1 MGAEPEGGSTLPTTL
16 TPVSGHPKVGY
27 SLDPETSTFTIDGY
41 NRAPAFSNFLPG
53 IAGPIGI
60 PAWTYWVNR
69 GQAIM
74 GLGVGD
80 RDNQIL
86 EFYSFNKACLRVETE
101 GFRTFVRVDDGP
113 VWEPFRR
120 VDDPA
125 VSQRLHMTPS
135 GLRLVDENPAVGL
148 RCEVRYFELTDHRTA
163 GLVRQVTLTDLTG
176 QTRSVEWIDGVP
188 RILPKGIDQHGIKRS
203 ARHIEAMIEVERHE
217 NVPLFRLR
225 QSAGD
230 DADIGAIQAGN
241 VYLVTPETEVVTD
254 PLVVFGDRFSFA
266 QPAEFA
272 AGGSRAV
279 LGGDQATRGIT
290 PCALAVHRGTLD
302 GAGSTQAT
310 SFIGRA
316 EELDHLTHLREDMNT
331 AGFADR
337 SERAARRA
345 VDAVADHAFTVSAIP
360 ELDAYVRQTFLDNV
374 LRGGLPLTID
384 ADPPQRINL
393 YWRQNAD
400 LERDYHD
407 FVLEPTYLSQG
418 MGHYRNVLQ
427 NRRNDP
433 WFAGLSDQG
442 DIDLLIGLIQLDGYN
457 PLEVRPT
464 AFHVDA
470 DLATRWL
477 ADHGVD
483 EVGQEHLARI
493 VSGGPVTPGR
503 LLMSI
508 EDAGIDVAAGWTSI
522 LADLLPAA
530 TPAEQGGR
538 EAGFWIDHWHY
549 NLDLLGGYLT
559 VFPEHLER
567 LLLDRRHTYYDN
579 PDVVLPRAQR
589 VVVRDGRV
597 RQLHSAAFDEA
608 KAEMLDAR
616 VSDRYRARDRHGAG
630 EVIRSTLLEKLLL
643 IAATRLASI
652 DMGGRGIDMEAGKPG
667 WNDSLNGLPGVFGS
681 GLSELVELHRLLT
694 NLRDWTASVTLPP
707 DGIELFTEIAELIE
721 GVSAIVDEVD
731 APLEFWVRANGIK
744 ERYRSAVVLGVEGGR
759 RSLPPDRVAD
769 FLERGIARVGSALD
783 GEYGEVSANGVP
795 HTYFVN
801 EITAWTETDDGPQ
814 PTAVEARPMGLFLEG
829 AVHWLREFPGD
840 AATMYAAVKS
850 SALYD
855 EPLGM
860 YRISSPGRPEDAEAG
875 RAVAAYPPGWLENG
889 SIYTHMEY
897 KYLLEVLRS
906 GLHREFWDDAKSAL
920 IPFLDP
926 ATYGRS
932 PLEGVSFIVSSLHP
946 DPAEHGRGYQPRL
959 SGVTAEFL
967 NIWMLAT
974 VGRRPFRLV
983 GGDLR
988 FGVEPA
994 LPGYL
999 FTTEAVTRQIT
1010 SQDGSINTVEFP
1022 AGVVATRIL
1031 GDVFLVLSNPDRADT
1046 FGEGAARV
1054 SGYRLDH
1061 RDGSTT
1067 EIDGPEVGTP
1077 HAEAVRRRF
1086 AHTVTVFL
1094 A

>member
-1 MGAEPEGGSTLPTTL
+1 M
-16 TPVSGHPKVGY
+16 SGHPKVRY
-27 SLDPETSTFTIDGY
+27 SLDSETSTFTIDGY

-86 EFYSFNKACLRVETE
+86 EFYSFNKACLRVESE

-113 VWEPFRR
+113 IWEPFRR

-125 VSQRLHMTPS
+125 VSQRLDMNPS
-135 GLRLVDENPAVGL
+135 GLCLVDENPAVGL
-148 RCEVRYFELTDHRTA
+148 RCEVRYFELTGHRTA
-163 GLVRQVTLTDLTG
+163 GLVRHVTLTDLTG
-176 QTRSVEWIDGVP
+176 RTRNVDWIDGVP

-203 ARHIEAMIEVERHE
+203 ARHIEAMIEVVRHE
-217 NVPLFRLR
+217 DVPLFRLR
-225 QSAGD
+225 QSASD
-230 DADIGAIQAGN
+230 DADIGAVQAGN
-241 VYLVTPETEVVTD
+241 VYLVTPRTEVVTD
-254 PLVVFGDRFSFA
+254 PLVVFGDRFSLG
-266 QPAEFA
+266 PAARFA
-272 AGGSRAV
+272 AGGAAAV
-279 LGGDQATRGIT
+279 LGGNQATRGIT

-302 GAGSTQAT
+302 GAGSMQAT

-316 EELDHLTHLREDMNT
+316 EELGHLTDLREDMDT

-337 SERAARRA
+337 AEQVARRA
-345 VDAVADHAFTVSAIP
+345 VDAVADHAFTVSAVP

-374 LRGGLPLTID
+374 LRGGLPVTID

-457 PLEVRPT
+457 PLEVRHT

-470 DLATRWL
+470 EVATRWL

-483 EVGQEHLARI
+483 EGGRQSVAGI

-503 LLMSI
+503 LLMSL
-508 EDAGIDVAAGWTSI
+508 DDVGIDVAATWTSI
-522 LADLLPAA
+522 LADLLPAS
-530 TPAEQGGR
+530 TPAEPGGR

-549 NLDLLGGYLT
+549 NLDLLDGYLA
-559 VFPEHLER
+559 VFPDHLER

-579 PDVVLPRAQR
+579 PDVVLPRARR
-589 VVVRDGRV
+589 VVARDGRL
-597 RQLHSAAFDEA
+597 RQLRSVALDAA
-608 KAEMLDAR
+608 KAAMIDAR
-616 VSDRYRARDRHGAG
+616 VSDSYRARDHHGAG
-630 EVIRSTLLEKLLL
+630 KVIRSTLLEKLLL
-643 IAATRLASI
+643 LAATRLASI

-667 WNDSLNGLPGVFGS
+667 WNDSLNGLPGLFGS

-694 NLRDWTASVTLPP
+694 TLRDWLGDVTLPP
-707 DGIELFTEIAELIE
+707 DGIELFTEIAAFVESL
-721 GVSAIVDEVD
+721 SALVDEVD
-731 APLEFWVRANGIK
+731 EPLEFWVRANGLK
-744 ERYRSAVVLGVEGGR
+744 ERYRSAVMLGVDGAR
-759 RSLPPDRVAD
+759 RFLPPDRMAD
-769 FLERGIARVGSALD
+769 FLERAIARVRSALG
-783 GEYGEVSANGVP
+783 GEHGEIAAAGVP

-801 EITAWTETDDGPQ
+801 EVTAWTETDDGPQ
-814 PTAVEARPMGLFLEG
+814 PTSVEARPMGLFLEG
-829 AVHWLREFPGD
+829 AVHWLREFPED
-840 AATMYAAVKS
+840 AATMYAAVRS

-855 EPLGM
+855 KPLGM
-860 YRISSPGRPEDAEAG
+860 YRISTPGRPEDAEAG

-889 SIYTHMEY
+889 SVYTHMEY

-906 GLHREFWDDAKSAL
+906 GLHREFWDDARHAL

-967 NIWMLAT
+967 HIWMLAT

-983 GGDLR
+983 EGSLR

-994 LPGYL
+994 LPGDL
-999 FTTEAVTRQIT
+999 FTTEAITRRVTSR
-1010 SQDGSINTVEFP
+1010 DGSISTVKFP

-1031 GDVFLVLSNPDRADT
+1031 GDVFLVLSNPGRADT
-1046 FGEGAARV
+1046 YGKGAARV
-1054 SGYRLDH
+1054 AGYRLDH

-1067 EIDGPEVGTP
+1067 EIDGPEVGAP
-1077 HAEAVRRRF
+1077 HAEAVRRRSV
-1086 AHTVTVFL
+1086 HTVTARLV
-1094 A
+1094 